1 MLPVDEAIRLSGLTR
16 TGLFNALAAGLIT
29 SRKSGRRT
37 LVETESL
44 RSHLASLPVT
54 KYGKSRR
61 VAAKAGRRAVENS
74 SSTQARSD
82 ASLPSRVRIDLDKVS
97 FSGPLYGAQLVRDT
111 RTDEV
116 VIEVLVPRAPALG
129 LA

>member
-1 MLPVDEAIRLSGLTR
+1 MSESIATTDRWMLPVDEAIRLSGLTR

-54 KYGKSRR
+54 KYGKSRHSD
-61 VAAKAGRRAVENS
+61 ATAGR
-74 SSTQARSD
+74 
-82 ASLPSRVRIDLDKVS
+82 
-97 FSGPLYGAQLVRDT
+97 
-111 RTDEV
+111 
-116 VIEVLVPRAPALG
+116 
-129 LA
+129 